1 MKATVRLREE
11 AGRDLAAAASWYEQQ
26 REGLGH
32 EFLDE
37 AFSAF
42 QLVAEL
48 PLTYPIVHRDT
59 RRALMTRF
67 PFGIYFR
74 AELSMYCDDQP
85 PVQADDAGT
94 DTGACRGASAARC
107 RTRLGTGLGMA

>member
-1 MKATVRLREE
+1 MNRAVRLREE
-11 AGRDLAAAASWYEQQ
+11 AEEDLAAAALWYERQ

-37 AFSAF
+37 ALSAF
-42 QLVAEL
+42 HLVAEQ
-48 PLTYPIVHRDT
+48 PLRYPVVHRNT

-74 AELSMYCDDQP
+74 VEQP
-85 PVQADDAGT
+85 QIVVVAVIHGSRHPRRWQGRA
-94 DTGACRGASAARC
+94 
-107 RTRLGTGLGMA
+107 